1 MSDQG
6 GVGSVSKA
14 EATLTHPSA
23 RDSSPRAHPASQ
35 AGLRGLSSPTRHCSW
50 VGIDDGCVD
59 AADLNPELSGKT
71 LDARIT
77 SVGTAYLHLHV
88 NHEEWDEFT
97 FRLPLVLA

>member
-1 MSDQG
+1 M
-6 GVGSVSKA
+6 
-14 EATLTHPSA
+14 
-23 RDSSPRAHPASQ
+23 
-35 AGLRGLSSPTRHCSW
+35 
-50 VGIDDGCVD
+50 GIDDGCVD